1 MMRDHAFTRLPIV
14 DIGALIA
21 GGPDEIKAA
30 AERLGRA
37 TRDVGFCYVTGHG
50 IPDPVFADLLA
61 ATKTF
66 FTLPLAEKMKIYI
79 GRSRNHR
86 GYVPEGEEVFAAGT
100 KDRKEAFD
108 LSLDLPPDD
117 PDYVQGNPL
126 LGPNQWPEINGFSAQ
141 VMAYYHAMF
150 SVGRALMRGFALALG
165 EAPDFFDAYLK
176 KPPSQLRLI
185 HYPFNPG
192 AGDAMGIGAHTDYE
206 CLTLLHSTAPGLE
219 VLNSAGQWIDAP
231 PVPGA
236 VLINIGDMMEIWTNG
251 EFVATSHRVRPV
263 REERYS
269 FPLFFAVDYYT
280 RVEPLPR
287 FVTAERPAREG
298 LIAGEHLFA
307 QTAQSFN
314 YQKARL
320 AKGDIQLPKKYVA
333 LSSFGQ
339 EARYTAYDGRR

>member
-1 MMRDHAFTRLPIV
+1 MGNHAFTQLPIV
-14 DIGALIA
+14 DISALVTGQA
-21 GGPDEIKAA
+21 DKARVA
-30 AERLGRA
+30 ADRLGRA
-37 TRDVGFCYVTGHG
+37 ARDVGFCYVTGHG
-50 IPDPVFADLLA
+50 IPAAIFASLLD
-61 ATKTF
+61 ATKKLF
-66 FTLPLAEKMKIYI
+66 ALPLEEKMKIYI
-79 GRSRNHR
+79 GLSRNHR

-117 PDYVQGNPL
+117 PDFLLGNPL
-126 LGPNQWPEINGFSAQ
+126 LGPNQWPNIDGFSTQ
-141 VMAYYHAMF
+141 IMTYYHAVF
-150 SVGRALMRGFALALG
+150 SVGRAVMGGFAMALG

-185 HYPFNPG
+185 HYPFNPN

-236 VLINIGDMMEIWTNG
+236 ILINIGDMMEIWTNG

-263 REERYS
+263 KEERFS
-269 FPLFFAVDYYT
+269 FPLFFAVDYHT
-280 RVEPLPR
+280 HVAPLAR
-287 FVTAERPAREG
+287 FVTPERPAREG
-298 LIAGEHLFA
+298 LVAGEHLFA
-307 QTAQSFN
+307 QTAQSFS

-320 AKGDIQLPKKYVA
+320 AKGEIQLPEKYVT

-339 EARYTAYDGRR
+339 EARYTRYDGPS

>member
-192 AGDAMGIGAHTDYE
+192 AGDAMGIGAHTDY
-206 CLTLLHSTAPGLE
+206 
-219 VLNSAGQWIDAP
+219 
-231 PVPGA
+231 
-236 VLINIGDMMEIWTNG
+236 
-251 EFVATSHRVRPV
+251 
-263 REERYS
+263 
-269 FPLFFAVDYYT
+269 
-280 RVEPLPR
+280 
-287 FVTAERPAREG
+287 
-298 LIAGEHLFA
+298 
-307 QTAQSFN
+307 
-314 YQKARL
+314 
-320 AKGDIQLPKKYVA
+320 
-333 LSSFGQ
+333 
-339 EARYTAYDGRR
+339 